1 MLEEQDH
8 AVALHR
14 AGRLDEAEAVYRR
27 ILKVDPD
34 DAEALHLLGVV
45 AGQRGDQDECVRL
58 IERAI
63 CHQPEVPKYHAN
75 LGAALRDLR
84 RLDEAAQAFERAIA
98 LDPSWELPAHF
109 LAALTGETTQTAPL
123 SCLQEIFDSYAG
135 YYENHMVE
143 ELQYR
148 VPAFIRGLVGRLMEP
163 GRCFDK
169 VIDLG
174 CGTGLSGVQFRDAAR
189 CLHGVDLSPR
199 MIEESGKKNVYDR
212 LEAVNIQD
220 FLSAPGTRYDLFIAT
235 DVFIYVGA
243 LEGIFAAICQ
253 RAEGNALFAFSTE
266 TCDGDH
272 YALAASGRYTH
283 SRPYVEGLAREN
295 GFRVG
300 AREHV
305 QIRFESGQPVM
316 GDIYVLLCSLV

>member
-1 MLEEQDH
+1 MLEEQNH
-8 AVALHR
+8 AIALHR
-14 AGRLDEAEAVYRR
+14 AGRLDQAEAIYRR
-27 ILKVDPD
+27 ILEVEPD
-34 DAEALHLLGVV
+34 NAEALHLLGVV
-45 AGQRGDQDECVRL
+45 AGQLGDNDECVRL

-63 CHQPEVPKYHAN
+63 CHEPDVPKYHAN
-75 LGAALRDLR
+75 LGTALRDLL
-84 RLDEAAQAFERAIA
+84 RLDEAVQAFERAVA
-98 LDPSWELPAHF
+98 LDPSWELPAYF
-109 LAALTGETTQTAPL
+109 LAALTGETAQSAPAA
-123 SCLQEIFDSYAG
+123 CLQEMFDSYAG

-148 VPAFIRGLVGRLMEP
+148 VPTFIRGMVGRLMEP
-163 GRCFDK
+163 GRRFDK

-212 LEAVNIQD
+212 LEVANIRD

-235 DVFIYVGA
+235 DVFIYMGA
-243 LEGIFAAICQ
+243 LEDIFAAVCK
-253 RAEGNALFAFSTE
+253 RAEGNAVFAFSTE
-266 TCDGDH
+266 TCRGDH
-272 YALAASGRYTH
+272 YALAAAGRYTH

-300 AREHV
+300 AQEHV
-305 QIRFESGQPVM
+305 QLRFESGQPVM
-316 GDIYVLLCSLV
+316 GDIYVLLCSSV